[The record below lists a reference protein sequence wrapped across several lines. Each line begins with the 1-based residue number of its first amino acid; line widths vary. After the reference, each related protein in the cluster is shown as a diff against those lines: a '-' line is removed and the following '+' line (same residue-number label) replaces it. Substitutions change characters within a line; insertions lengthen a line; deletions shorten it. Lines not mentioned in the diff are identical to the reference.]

1 MMAKATEND
10 LQKELKLIAD
20 TLEELLQNSSDKPK
34 AEVEKL
40 KAKAED
46 MLKNTRTKLANATE
60 KLSEALHHTEE
71 TVTAKAQH
79 VSDSTNE
86 YVQKNPWTSVGIG
99 AAVGLVLGVL
109 LSKR

>member
-1 MMAKATEND
+1 MAKATEND

-20 TLEELLQNSSDKPK
+20 TLEELLQSSGDKPK
-34 AEVEKL
+34 AEVDKL

-46 MLKNTRTKLANATE
+46 MLKTTRTKLANATE
-60 KLSEALHHTEE
+60 KLAETLHHTEE
-71 TVTAKAQH
+71 TISAKVHQA
-79 VSDSTNE
+79 SDSTNE

-99 AAVGLVLGVL
+99 AAAGLVLGVL